1 MAYTRFVCLHADLR
15 TEFQISDLRF
25 QISDLRSSDLRSEI
39 NFIVMLFRLSDVYKS
54 YGAQDVLRGASLQIN
69 PGEHVGLVGRNG
81 AGKTTIFKLV
91 TGEETPDRGEVARA
105 RALKLGLLAQHVH
118 FKAGSTVHES
128 ALAAFGRLQQIEHE
142 MHDLE
147 NRMAEAAEDL
157 DKILA
162 RYSDLQ
168 HEFEHEGGF
177 EYSAKAEA
185 ILQGLGFDRDTW
197 QMETEK
203 LSGGQQNRLGLAC
216 LLLSEPDVLLLD
228 EPTNHLDVSAIEWLE
243 EFLQSYAAGFVI
255 VSHDRYF
262 LDRCCRRIVEVETG
276 RATTYSGNYSDYL
289 VEREE
294 RREIQQRAFD
304 NQQRL
309 IAKTEE
315 FIRKNLAGQKTKQAK
330 SRRTMLQKLERV
342 DAVQADQSAGDFRLQ
357 EVERTGTHVLTITE
371 GSVGFPGKVLAND
384 ISLILRRGE
393 CLGVIGPNGSGKTT
407 FLRTILGKLPP
418 LAGEVRWG
426 SKVQIGYYAQQLE
439 DLDDRN
445 EIIMELRRVAPSS
458 ATAGELRSF
467 LAKFLFV
474 GDDVYKHVRD
484 LSGGEKGRL
493 SLAKLIYSR
502 VNVLVLDEPTNHLDI
517 PSREA
522 LEAAL
527 DAYDGTII
535 TISHDRYFLD
545 RVATQILALDGA
557 GNAEHYNG
565 DYTEYH
571 DWKASFSGKES
582 FPAISHP
589 ENLVET
595 VLPAEHSEPQKV
607 EEVRTQSGKA
617 RGKSKASKEPT
628 RPSVKVIKKKKLEIR
643 TPEVIESEI
652 AAAEKKLA
660 EISEQMGLPEVARDP
675 QQLIKLDRE
684 YREVESR
691 LKVFYEEWEI
701 AAAQKIG

>member
-1 MAYTRFVCLHADLR
+1 
-15 TEFQISDLRF
+15 
-25 QISDLRSSDLRSEI
+25 
-39 NFIVMLFRLSDVYKS
+39 MLFRLTDVYKS

-69 PGEHVGLVGRNG
+69 PNEHVGLVGRNG
-81 AGKTTIFKLV
+81 AGKTTIFRLV
-91 TGEETPDRGEVARA
+91 TEEETPDSGEVARA

-128 ALAAFGRLQQIEHE
+128 ALAAFGHLQQIEHE
-142 MHDLE
+142 MHELEHRMADADEDLE
-147 NRMAEAAEDL
+147 
-157 DKILA
+157 KILS

-168 HEFEHEGGF
+168 HEFEREGGF

-197 QMETEK
+197 QMETGI

-228 EPTNHLDVSAIEWLE
+228 EPTNHLDVGAVEWLE
-243 EFLQSYAAGFVI
+243 EFLQTYAAGFVI
-255 VSHDRYF
+255 ISHDRYF
-262 LDRCCRRIVEVETG
+262 LDRACRRIIEVEAG
-276 RATTYSGNYSDYL
+276 RTASYVGNYSAYL

-330 SRRTMLQKLERV
+330 SRRTQLARLERI
-342 DAVQADQSAGDFRLQ
+342 DAVRADQSAGNFRLQ
-357 EVERTGTHVLTITE
+357 EVERAGTHVLTITE
-371 GSVGFPGKVLAND
+371 GSVGYPGKLLADN

-407 FLRTILGKLPP
+407 FLRTILGQIEP
-418 LAGEVRWG
+418 LSGEVRWG
-426 SKVQIGYYAQQLE
+426 SKVQIGYYSQQLE

-445 EIIMELRRVAPSS
+445 EVIMELRRVAP
-458 ATAGELRSF
+458 ATAPGGELRSF

-474 GDDVYKHVRD
+474 GDDVYKHVGD

-517 PSREA
+517 PSRESLEEA
-522 LEAAL
+522 LSV
-527 DAYDGTII
+527 YDGTII

-545 RVATQILALDGA
+545 RVATQILALDGE
-557 GNAEHYNG
+557 GHAEHYNG

-571 DWKASFSGKES
+571 DWKASRAATNASAARQERLAAAKSE
-582 FPAISHP
+582 IS
-589 ENLVET
+589 
-595 VLPAEHSEPQKV
+595 AEAGELKAHSSKKN
-607 EEVRTQSGKA
+607 KA
-617 RGKSKASKEPT
+617 R
-628 RPSVKVIKKKKLEIR
+628 
-643 TPEVIESEI
+643 
-652 AAAEKKLA
+652 AEKKSASPNAVDGSTRVRIIKKPRDLSLIEADVAKIEKRLA
-660 EISEQMGLPEVARDP
+660 ELTEEMARPEVARD
-675 QQLIKLDRE
+675 ITKLVKANEDYE
-684 YREVESR
+684 QGQNR
-691 LKVFYEEWEI
+691 LAELMDEWER
-701 AAAQKIG
+701 AETTASAKR